1 MSISTNRFVM
11 KNWPRIDR
19 TGMISLVRLI
29 CHCKWCQHKRRVK
42 KEIFQSCH
50 YWTLSIQSYVLN
62 MCAALEHTYIN
73 NGCIFKRFCNFWMIV
88 ERYVNVV
95 KTFYWTINLD
105 YLKYCHKNALHS
117 WRVLVIYS
125 SFFLLTLL
133 VTSMFCPL

>member
-1 MSISTNRFVM
+1 MCIQHKIINYKLRIEPMYDCSFGNWYPLILLSRIVNMYHLGECNRIFVCQLAQIDLLL
-11 KNWPRIDR
+11 KNWLRIDR

-62 MCAALEHTYIN
+62 MCAALEHTFIN

-88 ERYVNVV
+88 LRG
-95 KTFYWTINLD
+95 
-105 YLKYCHKNALHS
+105 
-117 WRVLVIYS
+117 
-125 SFFLLTLL
+125 
-133 VTSMFCPL
+133 M